1 MSISSIGKKLISFV
15 IILAM
20 FLSFFPMSGVKI
32 SAADS
37 EPTVEVM
44 GANIKY
50 DDYLENGMQA
60 MRFAIKVKNAGNANM
75 CGVVLQVEDEEKV
88 TVISTDKDHKEMYE
102 INKDE
107 DYVVYTVIVKNIDK
121 DHESKKIYAYGI
133 VRSLNSDGSDEVE
146 SIKYDSFSTE
156 VERSVTGIR
165 EAMAEDAATQA
176 PANTPTAKPTAKPTV
191 KPTPTAKPT
200 VKPTTK
206 PDESDLYSTVDLSNS
221 NNYNVDN
228 AMATLG
234 LSYVNNAFNVS
245 FPGICGIIIKA
256 PSNDR
261 YTKVEM
267 TYTSTNSLNGYV
279 FDSRFTDGIGQTAVG
294 QHDSTKVTASSAER
308 TVTFEYTSDCIKAVK
323 LVALDGSADI
333 SIKSVKFY
341 KYKEPEPTE
350 PPKVEDYT
358 KKIMTI
364 DVTENTDKNYTVNGS
379 TCNVRM
385 QYFSASVSGDYFT
398 GSTNANDT
406 GGEGSVVIKDYKENY
421 KNGEKQYCARYIV
434 SGRDNTG
441 ASCKFFIEDNGV
453 EMPDGSL
460 ISKPILITNSWSLAW
475 METADII
482 GVISEKAGRKVID
495 IMWNE
500 SNKTPVTPAPVVR
513 PDNSKNYN
521 RELFVFN
528 VSVGGSY
535 AVEGSNANSSM
546 IHFNVEANCNNFK
559 GNGVD
564 RDWGFVDTRKQFKG
578 QVQSLSA
585 RYILEGT
592 DVNNNPCKIY
602 VENNGIDDNGM
613 VTEPTIITDSPAY
626 AWIET
631 APLHGTVS
639 WGAKLNIHM
648 WTTSN

>member
-1 MSISSIGKKLISFV
+1 M
-15 IILAM
+15 
-20 FLSFFPMSGVKI
+20 
-32 SAADS
+32 
-37 EPTVEVM
+37 
-44 GANIKY
+44 
-50 DDYLENGMQA
+50 
-60 MRFAIKVKNAGNANM
+60 
-75 CGVVLQVEDEEKV
+75 
-88 TVISTDKDHKEMYE
+88 
-102 INKDE
+102 
-107 DYVVYTVIVKNIDK
+107 
-121 DHESKKIYAYGI
+121 
-133 VRSLNSDGSDEVE
+133 
-146 SIKYDSFSTE
+146 
-156 VERSVTGIR
+156 
-165 EAMAEDAATQA
+165 
-176 PANTPTAKPTAKPTV
+176 
-191 KPTPTAKPT
+191 
-200 VKPTTK
+200 
-206 PDESDLYSTVDLSNS
+206 
-221 NNYNVDN
+221 
-228 AMATLG
+228 
-234 LSYVNNAFNVS
+234 
-245 FPGICGIIIKA
+245 
-256 PSNDR
+256 
-261 YTKVEM
+261 
-267 TYTSTNSLNGYV
+267 
-279 FDSRFTDGIGQTAVG
+279 
-294 QHDSTKVTASSAER
+294 
-308 TVTFEYTSDCIKAVK
+308 
-323 LVALDGSADI
+323 
-333 SIKSVKFY
+333 
-341 KYKEPEPTE
+341 
-350 PPKVEDYT
+350 
-358 KKIMTI
+358 
-364 DVTENTDKNYTVNGS
+364 
-379 TCNVRM
+379 VRM

-500 SNKTPVTPAPVVR
+500 SNKTPVTPAPIVR
-513 PDNSKNYN
+513 HDNSKNYN